1 MQNVC
6 YNILCA
12 CGSSIATSTV
22 MAAKLSDMLKE
33 NDIEATIKKTTYAS
47 LESDIAL
54 TKPDLVLTSTDLK
67 KDFGV
72 PVVVGLA
79 YLTNVGKNELNQ
91 KILDTLK
98 SVK

>member
-22 MAAKLSDMLKE
+22 MASKLTDLLKE
-33 NDIEATIKKTTYAS
+33 NNIDATIKKTTYAS
-47 LESDIAL
+47 LENDIAL
-54 TKPDLVLTSTDLK
+54 SKPDLVVTSTDLK
-67 KDFGV
+67 RDLGV

-79 YLTNVGKNELNQ
+79 YLTNIGKNELNK